1 MLTTRFAARLGASA
15 TRRLGATYTQAR
27 SLNVFSS
34 ERLVGKNIL
43 VTGASSGIG
52 ASTAELF
59 AKAGSNVVL
68 LARRR
73 ANLDEVKA
81 KCEATHAEAGYAGSK
96 VVVIE
101 ADMQDRKALDTV
113 LDKTEGLKLDV
124 LVNNAGLVRGREH
137 VGAEADIDV
146 MFNTNVIG
154 LIQLTQNVVRDFKKR
169 NTGLIV
175 NLGSVAGIESYPGG
189 SIYCATKFA
198 VHAFTDSLRHEL
210 IDTNVRIAEILPGM
224 VETEFSVV
232 RYRGDQGRADNEYKG
247 ITPLTGADVAEQIVW
262 VASRPEHVQVANI
275 LMFPSQQSAATRN
288 WRRPE

>member
-15 TRRLGATYTQAR
+15 TRRLGATYGQTR
-27 SLNVFSS
+27 NLNVFSS
-34 ERLVGKNIL
+34 ERLVGKN
-43 VTGASSGIG
+43 ASSGIG

-81 KCEATHAEAGYAGSK
+81 KCEAAHAEGGYSGSK

-113 LDKTEGLKLDV
+113 LDKTDGLKLDV

-137 VGAEADIDV
+137 VGAAEADIDV

-262 VASRPEHVQVANI
+262 VASRAEHVQVANL